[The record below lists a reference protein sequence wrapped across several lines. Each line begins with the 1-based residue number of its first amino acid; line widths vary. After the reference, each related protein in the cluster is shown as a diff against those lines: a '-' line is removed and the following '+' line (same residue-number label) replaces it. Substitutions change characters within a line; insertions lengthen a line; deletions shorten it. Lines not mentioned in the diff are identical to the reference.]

1 MTTSSHRPQPAN
13 TPRGRTPSS
22 APAEIIAATEAILL
36 EVGSAGLSIR
46 KVSERSGY
54 TAPTI
59 YHHFGD
65 KTGLVDAVLEPRF
78 REIHELM
85 AQIPGGDDPA
95 KDLRDIAAAFIG
107 FALDNPDHYRLLTT
121 PRPEGAPPVP
131 SAEAAQELV
140 KRRLEELAAAG
151 DLATP
156 DVEAAYQ
163 VTSAVILG
171 VISFHL
177 NRPADEPIAP
187 GFLEL
192 ALDTVERGILRLRP
206 QELARRAPAAP
217 GSRGET

>member
-1 MTTSSHRPQPAN
+1 MTTTPTRSHASGA
-13 TPRGRTPSS
+13 PRGRAPSS
-22 APAEIIAATEAILL
+22 APAEILAATEAILL
-36 EVGSAGLSIR
+36 EEGSAGLSIR

-78 REIHELM
+78 REIYELM
-85 AQIPGGDDPA
+85 AEIPGGDDPA
-95 KDLRDIAAAFIG
+95 KDLREIAAAFIG
-107 FALDNPDHYRLLTT
+107 FAFEHPDHYRLLTT
-121 PRPEGAPPVP
+121 PRPEAAAPVP
-131 SAEAAQELV
+131 SADAAQELV
-140 KRRLEELAAAG
+140 KRRLEELAAVG

-163 VTSAVILG
+163 VTSAVIQG

-177 NRPADEPIAP
+177 NRPADEPLAA

-192 ALDTVERGILRLRP
+192 ALDTVERGMLRLRP
-206 QELARRAPAAP
+206 HEL
-217 GSRGET
+217 GTRGETR

>member
-1 MTTSSHRPQPAN
+1 MSRSHTQPRASEA
-13 TPRGRTPSS
+13 PRRRSPSS
-22 APAEIIAATEAILL
+22 APAEILAATEAILL
-36 EVGSAGLSIR
+36 EEGSAGLSIR
-46 KVSERSGY
+46 KVAERSGY

-78 REIHELM
+78 QEIHELM
-85 AQIPGGDDPA
+85 LQIPRGNDPA
-95 KDLRDIAAAFIG
+95 KNLREIAAAFIH
-107 FALDNPDHYRLLTT
+107 FAFENPDHYRLLTT
-121 PRPEGAPPVP
+121 PRPAAAAPVP

-140 KRRLEELAAAG
+140 KRRLEELAAVG

-163 VTSAVILG
+163 VTSAVISG

-177 NRPADEPIAP
+177 NRPDEPLAD

-206 QELARRAPAAP
+206 E
-217 GSRGET
+217 GEVR